1 MLRCIIGGGH
11 RVEGR
16 MRGLLE
22 GTSLTIVGIALVLG
36 LALTPVFV
44 AAPSLIGDQIA
55 FAAEEGGHGG
65 GKAERSE
72 PIYTKPVFWF
82 VLLILG
88 VVGLVA
94 ARQMNML
101 DNTVVA
107 VIVSLL
113 IAVSYFHIVDHY
125 LMDMQ
130 GLDYWYL
137 FRG

>member
-1 MLRCIIGGGH
+1 MIT
-11 RVEGR
+11 VEGR
-16 MRGLLE
+16 MRGLFAII
-22 GTSLTIVGIALVLG
+22 GVALVLA

-44 AAPSLIGDQIA
+44 AAPVLLGDQA
-55 FAAEEGGHGG
+55 AYAAEEGKAGHSG
-65 GKAERSE
+65 
-72 PIYTKPVFWF
+72 PIYTNPVFWF
-82 VLLILG
+82 VLLIVG

-94 ARQMNML
+94 ANKMNML

-107 VIVSLL
+107 VLVSLL
-113 IAVSYFHIVDHY
+113 IAISYFHIVDHY

>member
-1 MLRCIIGGGH
+1 
-11 RVEGR
+11 
-16 MRGLLE
+16 MRGLFAII
-22 GTSLTIVGIALVLG
+22 GVALVLG

-44 AAPSLIGDQIA
+44 AAPVLLGDQA
-55 FAAEEGGHGG
+55 AYAAEEGG
-65 GKAERSE
+65 GKAGHSG
-72 PIYTKPVFWF
+72 PIYTNPVFWF
-82 VLLILG
+82 ALLIVG

-94 ARQMNML
+94 ANKMNML

-107 VIVSLL
+107 VVVSLL
-113 IAVSYFHIVDHY
+113 IAISYFHIVDHY

>member
-1 MLRCIIGGGH
+1 MQG
-11 RVEGR
+11 
-16 MRGLLE
+16 
-22 GTSLTIVGIALVLG
+22 IVAKKALIVLAVVAVF
-36 LALTPVFV
+36 ALMVVPAFV
-44 AAPSLIGDQIA
+44 AQPS
-55 FAAEEGGHGG
+55 FASEGG
-65 GKAERSE
+65 GKAAEAPKHERPS
-72 PIYTKPVFWF
+72 PLYANPMFWF
-82 VLLILG
+82 GLLAVG
-88 VVGLVA
+88 VAGLFV

-107 VIVSLL
+107 VVISLL